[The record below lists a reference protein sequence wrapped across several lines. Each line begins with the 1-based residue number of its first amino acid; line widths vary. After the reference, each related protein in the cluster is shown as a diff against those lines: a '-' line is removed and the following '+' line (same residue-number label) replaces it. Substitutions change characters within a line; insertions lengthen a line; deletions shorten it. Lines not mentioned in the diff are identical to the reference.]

1 MNRPR
6 RMDVPPVQHLR
17 TLTAGQARRTAL
29 LRAAPGTGCSR
40 PERVQGPNAFR
51 KEMAP
56 HEPYP
61 GNRHFAARNVLV
73 REDRRDACPSSPG
86 FVVVMS

>member
-61 GNRHFAARNVLV
+61 GTGISLLEMSWCAKTGETPVLV
-73 REDRRDACPSSPG
+73 HQVSLS
-86 FVVVMS
+86 